1 MNERRILF
9 FWLLLLFAGS
19 ATGHD
24 ARPISIAITQQA
36 ESPSYAVR
44 VQTPDAI
51 GAPPNLFLPD
61 GCNRTSEHR
70 VWVPGSILDQSVY
83 VCDAVI
89 DGRQIAIRFPAPNP
103 SLSTVLR
110 ISLAGGVI
118 HSTILGPGEE
128 RWLIPAQEEAGKVAA
143 QYAWL
148 GIKHIWFGVDH
159 LLFVLCLLFIA
170 GRSGIKRWRRVLVTV
185 SGFTVAHSV
194 TLVLSALGI
203 VVLPILAVEAVIALS
218 IVFLGLE
225 LVRGDEA
232 SWTYRYPQS
241 VAMSFGLL
249 HGFGFASVLREI
261 GLPQTELP
269 VALLSFNLGVE
280 LGQVSFIALMVLS
293 GWLVQGLLFNG
304 RFRGREDTARVFAGY
319 LVGMVSSYWLI
330 DRTLAF
336 WMVT

>member
-1 MNERRILF
+1 MTERSILF
-9 FWLLLLFAGS
+9 LWFLLLFTGG

-24 ARPISIAITQQA
+24 ARPISIEITQQA
-36 ESPSYAVR
+36 ESPGYDVKIK
-44 VQTPDAI
+44 VPDAI
-51 GAPPNLFLPD
+51 RVPPRLDLPK
-61 GCNRTSEHR
+61 GCDRKSGHRTSL
-70 VWVPGSILDQSVY
+70 PGSILVQSAY
-83 VCDAVI
+83 LCDALI
-89 DGRQIAIRFPAPNP
+89 DGRQIAIRFLTPNP

-110 ISLAGGVI
+110 VSLAGGVS

-128 RWLIPAQEEAGKVAA
+128 RWIVPAQEKADKVAM
-143 QYAWL
+143 QYARL
-148 GIKHIWFGVDH
+148 GIEHIWFGVDH

-170 GRSGIKRWRRVLVTV
+170 GRSGSKRWRRVLVTIT
-185 SGFTVAHSV
+185 GFTVAHSI
-194 TLVLSALGI
+194 TLVLSALGM

-225 LVRGDEA
+225 LLRKDQA

-269 VALLSFNLGVE
+269 VALLFFNLGIE
-280 LGQVSFIALMVLS
+280 LGQVMFIAIIMLL
-293 GWLVQGLLFNG
+293 GWLVRG
-304 RFRGREDTARVFAGY
+304 RLSGREDAIRTFAGY

-336 WMVT
+336 WMAT